1 MKSTL
6 PSVAPR
12 ITVKDNK
19 LSNIQSYDVD
29 NNYPGRIMDII
40 KASGT
45 ATSCANLYAKF
56 INGKGFKDQ
65 KFWKSRV
72 NRKGITV
79 DKLLRANC
87 HDISRCHGY
96 ALHINYNALFQ
107 VNEVTYVP
115 FDYCRLGF
123 EDDLS
128 YVAKIALYD
137 DWACKK
143 ENKIKKEKI
152 VYIDVFNQNPDVILS
167 QVEKAGGWDN
177 YKGQIFWRSF
187 DGEGYP
193 LSICDPVIEDVIAD
207 YGIKKFRQRTTSTS
221 FMPSH
226 IIEYPY
232 AFENEEERQEEKENW
247 RKFQS
252 TDESN
257 KLIMME
263 NPDGQ
268 DAPIKIT
275 KVDWQDTDKIYE
287 TTNRT
292 VKDSIIECFSIPPVL
307 LGVAVS
313 GKLGT
318 ADEIRDAYMFY
329 NSVTSD
335 QRMVIE
341 QDYTTI
347 FSNYRNP
354 INETGDYSIIPLEF
368 VNVGT
373 DEPALISI
381 LGVGGTQA
389 LTGILEGTLKDYQKI
404 NTLVIVFGLS
414 HEDATRLVL
423 GTPAE

>member
-12 ITVKDNK
+12 IIVKENK
-19 LSNIQSYDVD
+19 LSNIQNYDVD

-79 DKLLRANC
+79 DKLLRSNC
-87 HDISRCHGY
+87 NDVSRLHGY

-107 VNEVTYVP
+107 VNEVTYIP
-115 FDYCRLGF
+115 FDYCRLGY
-123 EDDLS
+123 EDDNS

-143 ENKIKKEKI
+143 ENKINKAKI
-152 VYIDVFNQNPDVILS
+152 DYIDVFNMNPDVILS

-193 LSICDPVIEDVIAD
+193 LSICDPVIEDVLSD
-207 YGIKKFRQRTTSTS
+207 SGIKKFRHRTTSTS
-221 FMPSH
+221 FMPTH
-226 IIEYPY
+226 IVEVP
-232 AFENEEERQEEKENW
+232 FEFESEEEREEFMQNLQN
-247 RKFQS
+247 FQG
-252 TDESN
+252 TEKAN
-257 KLIMME
+257 KLFVME
-263 NPDGQ
+263 NQKGEDH
-268 DAPIKIT
+268 PIKIT
-275 KVDWQDTDKIYE
+275 KVDWQDFDKVYE
-287 TTNRT
+287 VTNRT

-335 QRMVIE
+335 ERKMME
-341 QDYTTI
+341 EDYTTI

-354 INETGDYSIIPLEF
+354 INMSGDYSIIPLDF
-368 VNVGT
+368 
-373 DEPALISI
+373 
-381 LGVGGTQA
+381 
-389 LTGILEGTLKDYQKI
+389 
-404 NTLVIVFGLS
+404 NTVAV
-414 HEDATRLVL
+414 
-423 GTPAE
+423 